1 MKTAVHAI
9 ILLLAARGPLQTADA
24 PQSAIVS
31 GRVIDAATGRPI
43 PGAVVSVAGTAA
55 ANPAD
60 GVLTNE
66 GGHFV
71 VRGLRK
77 GSLALSAAKAG
88 YVDAAFG
95 QRRVGGSRQMI
106 AVDDGQ
112 RLNDL
117 EIRMW
122 RQSAITGTITD
133 DAGDPVIAAR
143 VTAFGMRIVA
153 GRRRFGTAGHGTT
166 DDRGVYRIAGLMPGT
181 YIVAVPSTQTSI
193 PTEVMDAFF
202 SRRGSEAQR
211 AELSDEMR
219 RLGAAIA
226 PAGTDFAMA
235 AGSVTVPLPAGTATP
250 TSHPSGATIVYP
262 TLFYPAS
269 RVAAQAAPIPL
280 RASEERA
287 NVDIQLQPARGT
299 RISGMLVAP
308 EGMASHVGV
317 RLLPVGSEALG
328 EEIETAAAM
337 SDSTGAFT
345 FLGVPSGQYVLS
357 AVRIPRPPPD
367 PDDGPKTIVE
377 AGGARIA
384 VRPPPG
390 PPAPAPIPADATLCA
405 LLPLS
410 VGDADVSDV
419 IVPLRPG
426 PRMTGRI
433 EFEGEAAPPSPSSL
447 ASIRISLDPADGS
460 PGAKDL
466 SFETGHPDETG
477 QFQTYGVPP
486 GSYVVNVAGLAFPS
500 WVFKATRYQGR
511 DVTDRPIEMTSAD
524 VSGVIITLTDK
535 PSTLR
540 GTLRTRGAPDPTAI
554 ALAFPVDEEAW
565 SSAGP
570 SPRRMRIGRADV
582 NGTYILPN
590 LPPGDY
596 FVTAVR
602 DDDLS
607 DLSDWFEPRLLRALS
622 RLARRVHLGDRE
634 QRRQDLDT
642 VMIDR

>member
-1 MKTAVHAI
+1 
-9 ILLLAARGPLQTADA
+9 
-24 PQSAIVS
+24 
-31 GRVIDAATGRPI
+31 
-43 PGAVVSVAGTAA
+43 
-55 ANPAD
+55 
-60 GVLTNE
+60 
-66 GGHFV
+66 
-71 VRGLRK
+71 
-77 GSLALSAAKAG
+77 
-88 YVDAAFG
+88 
-95 QRRVGGSRQMI
+95 
-106 AVDDGQ
+106 
-112 RLNDL
+112 
-117 EIRMW
+117 
-122 RQSAITGTITD
+122 
-133 DAGDPVIAAR
+133 
-143 VTAFGMRIVA
+143 
-153 GRRRFGTAGHGTT
+153 
-166 DDRGVYRIAGLMPGT
+166 
-181 YIVAVPSTQTSI
+181 
-193 PTEVMDAFF
+193 
-202 SRRGSEAQR
+202 
-211 AELSDEMR
+211 
-219 RLGAAIA
+219 
-226 PAGTDFAMA
+226 MA

-250 TSHPSGATIVYP
+250 TSHPGGATIVYP

-299 RISGMLVAP
+299 RISGTLVAP

-317 RLLPVGSEALG
+317 RLLPIGSEALG
-328 EEIETAAAM
+328 EAIETATAM

-357 AVRIPRPPPD
+357 AVRIPRLPPD
-367 PDDGPKTIVE
+367 PDDGAKTIVE

-419 IVPLRPG
+419 IVALRPG

-433 EFEGEAAPPSPSSL
+433 EFEGEAAPPSPSAL

-466 SFETGHPDETG
+466 AFETGHPDETG
-477 QFQTYGVPP
+477 RFQTYGVPP
-486 GSYVVNVAGLAFPS
+486 GSYVVNVAGLAFPG

-511 DVTDRPIEMTSAD
+511 DVTDRPIEMASAD

-535 PSTLR
+535 PSTLG
-540 GTLRTRGAPDPTAI
+540 GTLRTRGAADPAAI
-554 ALAFPVDEEAW
+554 ALAFPVEEEAW

-570 SPRRMRIGRADV
+570 SPRRMRIARADA
-582 NGTYILPN
+582 NGTYIFPN

-622 RLARRVHLGDRE
+622 RLARQVHLGDRE
-634 QRRQDLDT
+634 QRRQDLET